1 MLSGYV
7 PVMRRRRGLAS
18 KDQYGNPVPGQ
29 WEDVALPPAV
39 FAPATSTEPIRAG
52 AMPVTVPA
60 ALYWRNT
67 TIDVTAEDHLIV
79 DGIEYRVE
87 GRPSPYPKGM
97 VVQIRAN
104 EDKVSE

>member
-7 PVMRRRRGLAS
+7 PVMRRRRGPAS

-29 WEDVALPPAV
+29 WENVALPPAV
-39 FAPATSTEPIRAG
+39 FAPATSTEPISAG

-87 GRPSPYPKGM
+87 GRPSTYPTG
-97 VVQIRAN
+97 VFVHIRAK
-104 EDKVSE
+104 DDQVSE

>member
-1 MLSGYV
+1 
-7 PVMRRRRGLAS
+7 
-18 KDQYGNPVPGQ
+18 
-29 WEDVALPPAV
+29 
-39 FAPATSTEPIRAG
+39 
-52 AMPVTVPA
+52 MPVTVPA

-67 TIDVTAEDHLIV
+67 AIDVTAEDHLIV
-79 DGIEYRVE
+79 DGIEYRVM

>member
-7 PVMRRRRGLAS
+7 PVMRRRRGPAA
-18 KDQYGNPVPGQ
+18 KDQYANPGPGQ
-29 WEDVALPPAV
+29 GENEALPPAV
-39 FAPATSTEPIRAG
+39 FAPATSTEPISAG

-97 VVQIRAN
+97 VEHIRAN